1 MAASLDSIAR
11 AHAIGIAAELRLQ
24 RAYRT
29 PRRADRPQRCCIL
42 RMTEAPSTSRY
53 DRLTPT
59 AL

>member
-29 PRRADRPQRCCIL
+29 PRRADRPQRCSVP
-42 RMTEAPSTSRY
+42 RVAAVRAASRY